1 MSVRISHFIPSPC
14 SGGNRSSF
22 GHIEVQ
28 EHGMV
33 KELLAGWREDVT
45 RDDLR
50 SVNASATSIY
60 TVYTILMDLVL

>member
-1 MSVRISHFIPSPC
+1 
-14 SGGNRSSF
+14 
-22 GHIEVQ
+22 
-28 EHGMV
+28 MV

>member
-1 MSVRISHFIPSPC
+1 MRITHFIPSPC

-33 KELLAGWREDVT
+33 KELLIGWREDVT

-50 SVNASATSIY
+50 GVNASATSVY
-60 TVYTILMDLVL
+60 TVRTILIDLVL